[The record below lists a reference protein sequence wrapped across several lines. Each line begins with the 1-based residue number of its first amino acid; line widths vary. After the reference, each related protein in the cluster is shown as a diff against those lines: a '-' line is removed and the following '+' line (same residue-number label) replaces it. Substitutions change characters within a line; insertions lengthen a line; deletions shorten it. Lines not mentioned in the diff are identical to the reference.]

1 MSASDQDII
10 YNVKEL
16 LEPILTEKGLELYDL
31 EFKGRGGKGILRV
44 YIDNE
49 DGVTIDDCADV
60 SRELSVLLDVHDLI
74 SDSYTL
80 EVSSPGLTRALRKP
94 IHFIKF
100 IGKKVKIKTDTQIE
114 NKNMFIGKLLDFKDD
129 NATVETESGTYVI
142 PYIQIEKA
150 NLELDL

>member
-1 MSASDQDII
+1 MSVSDQDII
-10 YNVKEL
+10 YSVKEL
-16 LEPILTEKGLELYDL
+16 LEPILSEKGLELYDL

-44 YIDNE
+44 YIDS
-49 DGVTIDDCADV
+49 DVGVTIDDCALV

-94 IHFIKF
+94 VHFIKF
-100 IGKKVKIKTDTQIE
+100 IGKKVKIKTETQIE